1 MNFISLEDISMGLLN
16 YISKAIDTVTTTVKE
31 WVAPQSVSKVS
42 STQKPKETV
51 QMVSKETQ
59 EAQKNEDTVEIQ
71 SKTADAIYK
80 KIEEMCV
87 DYKMSM
93 EDVKKAKLLEGI
105 LGCTTEELVKQS
117 DEDIDKA
124 LEALQFTLSWQSWKL
139 PFQSRDMEDIKEITI
154 NANQKFIALKTGRS
168 CWSDQLRWST
178 PLADR
183 LKDAGYNEVTKENV
197 EKYFDSMI
205 TEAVASGDKEKINE
219 AYTEALKTFGDLLN
233 DTEDP
238 QHKEMLTAAISKLQ
252 ASVRAT
258 AAELSIR
265 SCGNNNEARQCVA
278 RGIASNYRAMACT
291 TDAYKERTTSD
302 DNTKISQI
310 AFSNMSEEDSLAALA
325 ETKAYNNALAAK
337 AQNGEPISED
347 EKYYLDSVRI
357 DYYSGAI
364 VGSSYNPNY
373 STPDNVINTINTD
386 ITEQGIQEPV
396 YAATAN
402 YVNAHQDSLPI
413 TVQQFTQTVNRAT
426 GGNYTTVLEN
436 CPNNGGTYVVNRNSS
451 TNNKASKN
459 NQTNAPTNK
468 GADNSQKADS
478 TDTTT
483 TKAENT
489 QTAAAPDMVPTY
501 GTPDAVVAP
510 SDTVPAKPQHREH
523 TAQQREEEEAPPQ
536 QVVSSPVQDLAT
548 RKKAIQSGVK
558 AVKEYVKENNVSAMD
573 LAIESLNSNSA
584 SSSTKKWALAQFE
597 AASNAEQLL
606 NFHKISNGANAM
618 AAARTMDDK
627 TRSQIRDFRSYYIKE
642 SVENLNEN
650 SLA

>member
-1 MNFISLEDISMGLLN
+1 MGLLN

-31 WVAPQSVSKVS
+31 WVAPQSVSEVS

-59 EAQKNEDTVEIQ
+59 EAQRNEDTVEIQ
-71 SKTADAIYK
+71 TKTADAIYK
-80 KIEEMCV
+80 KIEELCV

-105 LGCTTEELVKQS
+105 LGCTTEELAKQS

-139 PFQSRDMEDIKEITI
+139 PFQSRDMEDIKEITL

-197 EKYFDSMI
+197 EKYFESLI
-205 TEAVASGDKEKINE
+205 SEAIASGDKEKIGE

-233 DTEDP
+233 DTQDP
-238 QHKEMLTAAISKLQ
+238 QHKEMLTAAISKLE

-265 SCGNNNEARQCVA
+265 SCGNDNEARLGVA
-278 RGIASNYRAMACT
+278 RGIASNYRAMACS
-291 TDAYKERTTSD
+291 TDALGQRTTSD

-337 AQNGEPISED
+337 VQNGEPISEED
-347 EKYYLDSVRI
+347 KYYLDSVRI

-364 VGSSYNPNY
+364 VGSSYNKNY
-373 STPDNVINTINTD
+373 PSPDNVINTIDSD
-386 ITEQGIQEPV
+386 ITELGIQEPV

-426 GGNYTTVLEN
+426 GNNYTTVLEN

-451 TNNKASKN
+451 TNNRAGKN
-459 NQTNAPTNK
+459 NQTNAPAKEGT
-468 GADNSQKADS
+468 ANSPKADS
-478 TDTTT
+478 TGTTT
-483 TKAENT
+483 TKVENT
-489 QTAAAPDMVPTY
+489 PTAAAPDMVPTY

-510 SDTVPAKPQHREH
+510 SDTTAQSDTASAKPQHRERS
-523 TAQQREEEEAPPQ
+523 AQQREEAAP
-536 QVVSSPVQDLAT
+536 QVASSPVQELAT

-558 AVKEYVKENNVSAMD
+558 AVREYVKENNVSAMD

-606 NFHKISNGANAM
+606 NFHKISNGASAM

-642 SVENLNEN
+642 SVEDLNEN